1 MEDSKGASPM
11 VSYVRA
17 EINVKY
23 ADLLLLACCFCS
35 GLLDSTMY
43 NAYNTFVSMQTGNT
57 IFVGLGASQQDSRP
71 YDWARSLTAIGCY
84 AIGSFIFSRINN
96 FLGPKRRGTLVA
108 CFLLQ
113 VVLVIIAA
121 ALSQSHVIAGDLADA
136 HSTTFVTH
144 WSQEAVIV
152 LLSMQSAGQTV
163 ASRVLGYNE
172 VPTVVITSLLC
183 DLMMDPKLFLLRNE
197 KRDRRVI
204 AFILTLVG
212 AIAGGWISKA
222 TGNIWAALWIIAG
235 LKFFM
240 SVALSFWHA
249 K

>member
-1 MEDSKGASPM
+1 
-11 VSYVRA
+11 
-17 EINVKY
+17 
-23 ADLLLLACCFCS
+23 
-35 GLLDSTMY
+35 
-43 NAYNTFVSMQTGNT
+43 
-57 IFVGLGASQQDSRP
+57 
-71 YDWARSLTAIGCY
+71 
-84 AIGSFIFSRINN
+84 
-96 FLGPKRRGTLVA
+96 
-108 CFLLQ
+108 
-113 VVLVIIAA
+113 
-121 ALSQSHVIAGDLADA
+121 
-136 HSTTFVTH
+136 
-144 WSQEAVIV
+144 
-152 LLSMQSAGQTV
+152 MQSAGQTV

-240 SVALSFWHA
+240 SVALSFWHV